1 MSKALATTLVLLII
15 LGLDFLLFAGLVY
28 LICFCFSIAF
38 TWKLA
43 LGIWLVV
50 EVFKLCFKST
60 SN

>member
-1 MSKALATTLVLLII
+1 MKLLATITALLIV

-43 LGIWLVV
+43 FGIWLVV
-50 EVFKLCFKST
+50 ELIKLLV
-60 SN
+60 NRQ

>member
-1 MSKALATTLVLLII
+1 MKALATILALLIV

-43 LGIWLVV
+43 FGIWLVV
-50 EVFKLCFKST
+50 ELIKLLI
-60 SN
+60 NRQ

>member
-1 MSKALATTLVLLII
+1 MIKLLATTLALLIV

-43 LGIWLVV
+43 FGIWLVV
-50 EVFKLCFKST
+50 ELIKLLV
-60 SN
+60 NRQ

>member
-1 MSKALATTLVLLII
+1 MIKLLSAILTLLIV

-43 LGIWLVV
+43 FGIWLVV
-50 EVFKLCFKST
+50 ELIKLLV
-60 SN
+60 NRQ

>member
-1 MSKALATTLVLLII
+1 MSKLLATITALLII

-43 LGIWLVV
+43 FGIWLVV
-50 EVFKLCFKST
+50 EVLKLCFKST

>member
-1 MSKALATTLVLLII
+1 MIKLLATILTLLIV
-15 LGLDFLLFAGLVY
+15 LGLDFLLFAALIY

-50 EVFKLCFKST
+50 EIIKLLIPHNKR
-60 SN
+60 

>member
-1 MSKALATTLVLLII
+1 MIKLLATTLTLLIV

-43 LGIWLVV
+43 FGIWLVI
-50 EVFKLCFKST
+50 ELIKLLV
-60 SN
+60 NRQ

>member
-1 MSKALATTLVLLII
+1 MIKLLATTLTLLIV
-15 LGLDFLLFAGLVY
+15 LGLDFLLFAALIY

-50 EVFKLCFKST
+50 EIIKLLIPHSKS
-60 SN
+60 

>member
-1 MSKALATTLVLLII
+1 MKLLATMTALLII

-43 LGIWLVV
+43 FGIWLVV
-50 EVFKLCFKST
+50 EVLKLCFKST

>member
-1 MSKALATTLVLLII
+1 MSKALATTLVLLIV

-28 LICFCFSIAF
+28 LKCFCFSIVF

-43 LGIWLVV
+43 FGIWLVV

>member
-1 MSKALATTLVLLII
+1 MKLLATITALLII

-43 LGIWLVV
+43 FGIWLVV
-50 EVFKLCFKST
+50 ELIKLLV
-60 SN
+60 NRQ

>member
-1 MSKALATTLVLLII
+1 MKLLATITALLIV

-43 LGIWLVV
+43 FGIWLVV
-50 EVFKLCFKST
+50 EVLKLCFKPT

>member
-1 MSKALATTLVLLII
+1 MSKLLATTLVLLIV

-50 EVFKLCFKST
+50 EVLKLCFKST

>member
-1 MSKALATTLVLLII
+1 MIKLLATTLTLLIV
-15 LGLDFLLFAGLVY
+15 LGLDFLLFAALIY

-50 EVFKLCFKST
+50 EIIKLLIPYSKR
-60 SN
+60 

>member
-1 MSKALATTLVLLII
+1 MKLLVTITALLII

-43 LGIWLVV
+43 FGIWLVV
-50 EVFKLCFKST
+50 EVLKLCFKST

>member
-1 MSKALATTLVLLII
+1 MKLLATITALLII

-43 LGIWLVV
+43 FGIWLVV
-50 EVFKLCFKST
+50 EVLKLCFKST